1 MGTEKSMCSGGGRRN
16 CHKSRRRRMKANVN
30 GAKRGSEVSPRVE
43 VARFSIIFEAR
54 FTFRLTQ
61 QMGNHRI
68 LNKSEMR
75 F

>member
-1 MGTEKSMCSGGGRRN
+1 M
-16 CHKSRRRRMKANVN
+16 N
-30 GAKRGSEVSPRVE
+30 GAKRGSEVNPRVE
-43 VARFSIIFEAR
+43 VARSSTIFEAR
-54 FTFRLTQ
+54 FIFRLTQ

>member
-1 MGTEKSMCSGGGRRN
+1 MGKEEWKGRR
-16 CHKSRRRRMKANVN
+16 KEGGKEEWKERREERRKE